1 MEIGAK
7 TAAIMARDVYDLNK
21 GNSSSD
27 IVALLN
33 RELGDALELPSSS
46 LRGRYGAGFAK
57 VRSHG
62 GLFIIGKDK
71 YKGDAFLIFRG
82 TQLLIDWFSNANIAT
97 CSTSSGQVHAGF
109 YKAMSSMKGQIRE
122 FVQEALKSGVVR
134 FHCIGHSLGGAIA
147 TLCADWLKTIF
158 KFTPYVYTFGA
169 PRPGLITFANHVSSA
184 IPENHLYRVYHTG
197 DVVPLVAPWPFVHAP
212 NSSRAARIEY
222 GGFTPNTASHKIER
236 YVTSVSDSE
245 GSKPWDVLVVSNERA
260 LSGKALEDWI
270 LGPADSTATG
280 LTTSF
285 IEKISAGVRHLMLNV
300 LKGVLG
306 GLTRGI
312 SSAFTWYDFVAIV
325 FKKGLALTGRAAE
338 LVVGLMNKLLRAMG
352 LNVIADAGELT
363 RDKIRHVFM
372 TFNARIN
379 HMVYQAV
386 NHTLAGGKA
395 L

>member
-1 MEIGAK
+1 MEISAR
-7 TAAIMARDVYDLNK
+7 TAVTMATRVYQLNEAATPET
-21 GNSSSD
+21 
-27 IVALLN
+27 IVALIN
-33 RELGDALELPSSS
+33 RDVGGGLQLPSST
-46 LRGRYGAGFAK
+46 LKGQYGVGALK

-184 IPENHLYRVYHTG
+184 IPENHLYRVYHSG

-325 FKKGLALTGRAAE
+325 FKKGLALT
-338 LVVGLMNKLLRAMG
+338 
-352 LNVIADAGELT
+352 
-363 RDKIRHVFM
+363 
-372 TFNARIN
+372 
-379 HMVYQAV
+379 
-386 NHTLAGGKA
+386 
-395 L
+395 